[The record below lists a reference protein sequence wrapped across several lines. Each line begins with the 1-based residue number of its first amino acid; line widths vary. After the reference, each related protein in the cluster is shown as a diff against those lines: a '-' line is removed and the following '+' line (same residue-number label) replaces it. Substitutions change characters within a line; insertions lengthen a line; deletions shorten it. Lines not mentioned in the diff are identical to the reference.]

1 MTEDSVLLNPEMS
14 PSEVKAAMAA
24 VNLELTAEPEPE
36 WLTVK
41 EVAAKIRVT
50 PETVRW
56 MIRQGRLPAYRL
68 AGHRIV
74 IKQEAVAAL
83 YQYLDP
89 ATYPRPRRKTRPPAQ

>member
-1 MTEDSVLLNPEMS
+1 MNEEPIPTDTDLPGSDV
-14 PSEVKAAMAA
+14 AA
-24 VNLELTAEPEPE
+24 VALPADVALMTEPEPE